1 MVAIVEH
8 NAAPEFE
15 YGVVDQLS
23 ENIRRV
29 ICNNPGS
36 FTFTGTGTY
45 IVGRGEVAVI
55 DPGPS
60 DEKHIEAIIGAT
72 RGETITHIL
81 VTHTHIDHSPGCRI
95 LQQQCNAPTFAF
107 GPHGVLES
115 DGGFGADTEFQPDYQ
130 LLNDDC
136 VNVGGLQIQA
146 IHTPGHASNHLSFY
160 LAGENALFC
169 GDVVMGWSTTI
180 VSPPDGN
187 MKDYMASLQILL
199 DRDDSVY
206 YPTHGAPIHDP
217 QTYVRQLLAHRKG
230 REDQV
235 LNCIKQGVDRVS
247 DMLPLIYR
255 DLDRSMFPA
264 AERSLFATVECLLD
278 QGRIVAGRLGIADS
292 LTLASDDNTNDAND

>member
-23 ENIRRV
+23 ENVRRV

-55 DPGPS
+55 DPGPA
-60 DEKHIEAIIGAT
+60 DETHIEAIMAAT
-72 RGETITHIL
+72 LGETITHIL

-95 LQQQCNAPTFAF
+95 LQEQSNAPTFAF

-115 DGGFGADTEFQPDYQ
+115 GGGFGADTEFQPDQQ
-130 LLNDDC
+130 LLDSDC
-136 VNVGGLQIQA
+136 ITVGGLQIQA
-146 IHTPGHASNHLSFY
+146 VHTPGHASNHLSFY
-160 LAGENALFC
+160 LASENALFC

-187 MKDYMASLQILL
+187 MKDYMASLQKLL

-206 YPTHGAPIHDP
+206 YPTHGSPIPDP
-217 QTYVRQLLAHRKG
+217 QSYVRQLFSHRKA

-235 LNCIKQGVDRVS
+235 LALIQQGVSRVP
-247 DMLPLIYR
+247 DMLPLIYH
-255 DLDRSMFPA
+255 DLDHSMLPA
-264 AERSLFATVECLLD
+264 AERSLSATVECLLEE
-278 QGRIVAGRLGIADS
+278 GRIVTDKRGVKGT
-292 LTLASDDNTNDAND
+292 LTLVSDDNASAADD